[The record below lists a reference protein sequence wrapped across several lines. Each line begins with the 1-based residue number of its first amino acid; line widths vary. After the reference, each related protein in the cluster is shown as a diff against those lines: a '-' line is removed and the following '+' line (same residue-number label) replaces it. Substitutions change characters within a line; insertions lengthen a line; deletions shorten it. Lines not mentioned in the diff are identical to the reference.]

1 MLKDSGLLI
10 EFWDEAIEADAYT
23 RNRTLSGLKINGIRQ
38 TLIGAYIREMPDI
51 DHLKPFG
58 CKYYGYVDLKSL
70 PANRRIDKLI
80 MPGRLGV
87 FIRYSKETIKQ
98 VKIYIL
104 DLGYIIKVIRVD
116 FKEEILSGTINLI
129 MKGVKPQSTTTALP

>member
-23 RNRTLSGLKINGIRQ
+23 RNRTLSGPKINGIRQ
-38 TLIGAYIREMPDI
+38 TLIGAYIGEMPDI
-51 DHLKPFG
+51 NHLKPFG
-58 CKYYGYVDLKSL
+58 YKCYGYIDPKSL

-80 MPGRLGV
+80 ILGQLSI
-87 FIRYSKETIKQ
+87 FIRYSKETTKQ
-98 VKIYIL
+98 VKIYTL

-116 FKEEILSGTINLI
+116 FKEEILDETINLI
-129 MKGVKPQSTTTALP
+129 IRGAKP